1 MTFTHDYCVKQTY
14 IDKWQTSALSIH
26 TLKRSLYK
34 IWYLIN
40 ACNVWLLC
48 IVHTNLSVNGGKTV
62 SCTKLSMGNGRCEI
76 RYVLRLLVHSKVVAE
91 FGRKE
96 FLVDCLLY
104 KKKKTLNMAKITI
117 TERAQAFSCNH
128 SRKHNCD
135 EISKWRH
142 SVGSSTTCPCQSRYD
157 FDTGLRIMAR
167 G

>member
-1 MTFTHDYCVKQTY
+1 MPKYDKNTNICWHWSMRISPYQYSVHDVLSCWSFISLYNEVMMTFTHDYCVKQTY

-26 TLKRSLYK
+26 TLQRSLYK

-76 RYVLRLLVHSKVVAE
+76 RYVLKLLVHSKVVAE

-96 FLVDCLLY
+96 FLVDCLLFFFL
-104 KKKKTLNMAKITI
+104 KHWIW
-117 TERAQAFSCNH
+117 
-128 SRKHNCD
+128 RK
-135 EISKWRH
+135 
-142 SVGSSTTCPCQSRYD
+142 
-157 FDTGLRIMAR
+157 
-167 G
+167 